1 MIMRSTLGSLYR
13 HTILLFALVAGA
25 LTTTPAASLPPEHV
39 SIEWGVDR
47 FGGDLGK
54 GFEKPNAEEC
64 RQACANNPQC
74 KAFTFAYPGVTGPK
88 GMCFLKSS
96 VPAPIAKNG
105 FISGVKNGWRSGPYS
120 LQQTLGE
127 MKIPL
132 DPASTHMCVLTRVSG
147 KFMGGG
153 EKVRVFIGDDNR
165 WWLEVENHSKQ
176 GVAGTAFCF
185 WKGGFVADGSNRQ
198 ISHIFEA
205 REKHAVKT
213 EDGFA
218 ATMLAGV
225 NGHLRGGGEHARIV
239 QADHLLGRSELR
251 VGSAAGFLKAWAYSF
266 FAGAH
271 DISEREPAKFFQGLQ
286 GEFKLD
292 HVNIV
297 SPRSVDMAPTAD
309 AMCYFTRLQGRFNG
323 FGEWAEIVP
332 FVDSNDINRVER
344 WRLRAQAQG
353 DSEVFAAARCYLRD
367 QR

>member
-13 HTILLFALVAGA
+13 HTLLLSALVACA
-25 LTTTPAASLPPEHV
+25 LLTTLARSLAADHV
-39 SIEWGVDR
+39 STEWGVDR
-47 FGGDLGK
+47 LGGDLGL
-54 GFEKPNAEEC
+54 GFETPDAEQC
-64 RQACANNPQC
+64 RQACADNAQC
-74 KAFTFAYPGVTGPK
+74 MAYTYAYPGVKGPK
-88 GMCFLKSS
+88 GLCFLKSS
-96 VPAPIAKNG
+96 VPAPIADNCC
-105 FISGVKNGWRSGPYS
+105 ISGVKKGWRSGPYS
-120 LQQTLGE
+120 LKQKLGE

-132 DPASTHMCVLTRVSG
+132 DPSSTHMCVLTRVSG

-153 EKVRVFIGDDNR
+153 EKVRVFVGNDKR
-165 WWLEVENHSKQ
+165 WYLEVDNHSSQ

-185 WKGGFVADGSNRQ
+185 WKGGFVAGGANRQ

-205 REKHAVKT
+205 REKQAVKT
-213 EDGFA
+213 EDGSA
-218 ATMLAGV
+218 ATVLAGV

-266 FAGAH
+266 FAGSV
-271 DISEREPAKFFQGLQ
+271 DFSEREQAKFFNGPQ

-323 FGEWAEIVP
+323 MGEWAEIVP
-332 FVDSNDINRVER
+332 FIDSNGVER

-353 DSEVFAAARCYLRD
+353 DSEVFAAARCYLRK